1 MTAFWSALEQMPG
14 LNAIPSAWIS
24 LMGPAFGILQASFF
38 RKQPE
43 PAQACFCEKCYCA
56 HEVVRRGAEL
66 PAPPAARLAK
76 LADQTTHPDSAALP
90 LLVAVCRCES
100 GRCPDIPLLPADI
113 EIWELSWTSLGR
125 TLCRALDLDPRSAQL
140 PLYNT
145 CQIGSWSANAVPVFL
160 TIQAE
165 PEDLRGAIAELVA
178 RLQNPFILLAP
189 TAIHLNANCRELLAH
204 AQAAFFPLDS
214 IVVATDHATLRPAKP
229 PGELFAQFNPLPADS
244 VSEDAARKAMAM
256 ISTLDFGPP
265 PTPLK
270 VFRLYCIEG
279 LTISRIALKLN
290 SSAPTISRRLKDIR
304 KATGKAPAELRALSP
319 YFDGREGPV

>member
-1 MTAFWSALEQMPG
+1 VILYGRKPSAGQRPGAKRTKTEAWRAESVSICVHLWSSSRQTMTAFWSALEQMPG

-145 CQIGSWSANAVPVFL
+145 
-160 TIQAE
+160 
-165 PEDLRGAIAELVA
+165 
-178 RLQNPFILLAP
+178 
-189 TAIHLNANCRELLAH
+189 
-204 AQAAFFPLDS
+204 
-214 IVVATDHATLRPAKP
+214 
-229 PGELFAQFNPLPADS
+229 
-244 VSEDAARKAMAM
+244 
-256 ISTLDFGPP
+256 
-265 PTPLK
+265 
-270 VFRLYCIEG
+270 
-279 LTISRIALKLN
+279 
-290 SSAPTISRRLKDIR
+290 
-304 KATGKAPAELRALSP
+304 
-319 YFDGREGPV
+319 